1 MRIIEDHLRHPAV
14 LALIAEHLADMH
26 ATSPPESIHALE
38 VDALRADDITLWT
51 AWEDDGEDAVLLG
64 CAALKILSP
73 AELEIKT
80 MRVTAAARGRG
91 VGMKLLEHLLEQAR
105 ARGARRL
112 SLETG
117 VEDYFAAA
125 RRLYRR
131 AGFSQC
137 PPFGTYREDPNSVF
151 MTREI

>member
-51 AWEDDGEDAVLLG
+51 AWDNEGEDAVLLG
-64 CAALKILSP
+64 CAALKTLSP

-91 VGMKLLEHLLEQAR
+91 VGRRLLEHLLEQAR

-125 RRLYRR
+125 RRLYQR
-131 AGFSQC
+131 AGFVEC
-137 PPFGTYREDPNSVF
+137 LPFGTYREDPNSVF

>member
-1 MRIIEDHLRHPAV
+1 MRIIEDPLRHPAV

-38 VDALRADDITLWT
+38 VDALRADNITLWT
-51 AWEDDGEDAVLLG
+51 AWDNEGKDALLLG
-64 CAALKILSP
+64 CAALKTLSP

-91 VGMKLLEHLLEQAR
+91 VGRRLLEHLLEQAR

-125 RRLYRR
+125 RRLYQR
-131 AGFSQC
+131 AGFVEC

-151 MTREI
+151 MRREI

>member
-1 MRIIEDHLRHPAV
+1 M

-38 VDALRADDITLWT
+38 VDALRADDITLWA
-51 AWEDDGEDAVLLG
+51 AWDNEGKDAVLLG

-91 VGMKLLEHLLEQAR
+91 VGRRLLEHLLEQAR

-125 RRLYRR
+125 RRLYQR
-131 AGFSQC
+131 AGFVEC